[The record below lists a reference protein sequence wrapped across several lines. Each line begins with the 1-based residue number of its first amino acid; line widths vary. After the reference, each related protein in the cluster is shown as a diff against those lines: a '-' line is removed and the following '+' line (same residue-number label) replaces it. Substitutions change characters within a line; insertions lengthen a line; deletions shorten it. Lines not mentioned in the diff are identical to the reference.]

1 MQRMWDLGFSPGEYL
16 GGIYPQYVRDFKE
29 FFVDCHMWNKYI
41 HVDESARTA
50 ERTKLRLAQAEGE
63 VQHLRRRYE
72 KLHKEA
78 CELKQALDE
87 RNAIV
92 IAYNDVIIG
101 LKEEVEQAQL
111 VREVTKQTAASRV
124 AALEAELRQVKKE
137 SAAQL
142 EEERA
147 HQQAL
152 AVELKKFKD
161 EGAAEKSR
169 HSNGITKLEEENDSL
184 EEQLKKQHELLDK
197 KVKEQRQV
205 TASMLKFASID
216 DTLVK
221 VEAQTQS
228 TRVHNTKFKGKE
240 EEIQNKGKPKPLP
253 PKKLPDPKDDIF
265 RARA

>member
-1 MQRMWDLGFSPGEYL
+1 MCFS
-16 GGIYPQYVRDFKE
+16 V
-29 FFVDCHMWNKYI
+29 

-111 VREVTKQTAASRV
+111 FREVTKQTAASRV

-137 SAAQL
+137 SVAQL
-142 EEERA
+142 EAERA

-161 EGAAEKSR
+161 EGAAEKLR

-228 TRVHNTKFKGKE
+228 TRVHNTKIKGKE